1 MLSCLSD
8 ILKSGSQDYPS
19 EMEKVSGLARDRA
32 RVGGDRAGSLAEA
45 LWSEQV
51 PPTELVWR
59 LLRKWITNSSYKGVS
74 LIPAVWVTMLAGQL
88 GAPGAALRMVG
99 HCPAMGEKWR

>member
-19 EMEKVSGLARDRA
+19 KMEKVSGLARDRA
-32 RVGGDRAGSLAEA
+32 RVDGDRAGSLAEA

-51 PPTELVWR
+51 PSTQSENIWENELQTVAI
-59 LLRKWITNSSYKGVS
+59 KV
-74 LIPAVWVTMLAGQL
+74 
-88 GAPGAALRMVG
+88 
-99 HCPAMGEKWR
+99 